1 MFTSSPK
8 TGRAL
13 RDDKENWREGDWVT
27 KTGKRKER
35 IILSSTCSG
44 FEGLSGTPAPK
55 LPSSVPPPPPRPR
68 INHAFF
74 EQYPGA
80 SFASLGILDFRLIVT
95 SYVSRCVSWHPLSQ
109 KKAVAEVYSFWR
121 WVGEISLLT
130 AGKATAFNLLRAGY
144 LVDLVRKKGFKPQQ
158 IGRPF
163 PWPKPKRWKTSSHF
177 GHETTAPPQNHL
189 KRVWIRYG
197 LHTNFDIWAQD
208 KVSLG

>member
-55 LPSSVPPPPPRPR
+55 LLSSVPPTPPPPPLAPGQD
-68 INHAFF
+68 HAFF

-80 SFASLGILDFRLIVT
+80 SFALPGILDFRLIVT

-109 KKAVAEVYSFWR
+109 KKRWLKFTVSEGELVKSAFWLPVR
-121 WVGEISLLT
+121 QLLSIYWGQDILLT
-130 AGKATAFNLLRAGY
+130 
-144 LVDLVRKKGFKPQQ
+144 
-158 IGRPF
+158 
-163 PWPKPKRWKTSSHF
+163 WS
-177 GHETTAPPQNHL
+177 E
-189 KRVWIRYG
+189 KRV
-197 LHTNFDIWAQD
+197 LNLN
-208 KVSLG
+208 K

>member
-55 LPSSVPPPPPRPR
+55 LPSSVPPPPPPRPR

-109 KKAVAEVYSFWR
+109 KKWWLKFTVSEGELVKSAFWLPVR
-121 WVGEISLLT
+121 PLLSIYWGQDILLT
-130 AGKATAFNLLRAGY
+130 WSEKKVLNLN
-144 LVDLVRKKGFKPQQ
+144 K
-158 IGRPF
+158 
-163 PWPKPKRWKTSSHF
+163 
-177 GHETTAPPQNHL
+177 
-189 KRVWIRYG
+189 
-197 LHTNFDIWAQD
+197 
-208 KVSLG
+208 